1 MKKISAQKVQ
11 ARLNQVL
18 AASSRKQI
26 EAVKPR
32 RAWSGRISHLDK
44 LLAWMY
50 DKNIL
55 NKTDQARKDTLFR
68 SYYRYYNDGEF
79 PRVLSPLGYNK
90 WMSDEKIEAALEELI
105 EEFIKKILSKYAGKY
120 SRRDFR
126 YDQYI
131 DQLDNVIGNIDHSNG
146 TDSHSINYFLNEIA
160 NPDEELIKLNGDL
173 QSYRKQL
180 ATKLAKVSE
189 MPEVKEIMEKN
200 YVSSLTGYVPN
211 YVKGILGKYWT
222 QDLEAILKKMQQVS
236 YKMKDKLLKVKEAA
250 KKLKDEG
257 VF

>member
-11 ARLNQVL
+11 ARLNRVL

-120 SRRDFR
+120 SRKDFR
-126 YDQYI
+126 YDQYMEQLGDVI
-131 DQLDNVIGNIDHSNG
+131 DLIDRSNG
-146 TDSHSINYFLNEIA
+146 TNAYDINYFLSKIA
-160 NPDEELIKLNGDL
+160 NPDEELVKLNGEL
-173 QSYRKQL
+173 QSYHKQL
-180 ATKLAKVSE
+180 ITKLAKVSE

-200 YVSSLTGYVPN
+200 YVSNLTNRTP
-211 YVKGILGKYWT
+211 KSAKDILGKYWT
-222 QDLEAILKKMQQVS
+222 QDLEEILKKMQQVS
-236 YKMKDKLLKVKEAA
+236 YKMKDKLLKVREAA